1 MGAIAN
7 FLPCMLFS
15 RLKSIAFLG
24 LIALLAGGFWSCSQH
39 SNGSVSKGYHNL
51 TAHFNAYVMARDDI
65 DEVERY
71 LFKNRQDNYN
81 ETLPILLPLD
91 SNATQPVR
99 AQLDDAIKKAS
110 LVAERHQNS
119 KWVDDA
125 YVLIGKTR
133 LYRQDLPNAI
143 EVFKYVNTKGT
154 DDDDKHEALIYLM
167 RAYTESGDFP
177 NGLTVAEYLR
187 TQPLNK
193 ANTREF
199 YLTKAYLHQRRG
211 EPLVAAG
218 ILDATFP
225 FLDKSET
232 TARLHLIAGQLY
244 ESAGKSAQA
253 TDHFQK
259 VLRTRPNYDQE
270 FFANIYLMQADGN
283 DAKQLA
289 RNGERF
295 EEMLN
300 DRKNSDLKDK
310 IYFTMGRADV
320 RRGNY
325 DRALANF
332 NKAVQTGLTNTAQ
345 VPLTYAEMGNLYFE
359 KKRNYAKAQAY
370 YDSALAL
377 LPQNHAGYATLA
389 NRKKSLD
396 EFVNN
401 QTTIER
407 EDSLQR
413 MAQLNPAALDQ
424 LLDKLIDQR
433 EKEDAAQA
441 ELARAVTGR
450 SNLSGAQ
457 ATNSDLAP
465 NDRWVLYNPVQL
477 AQGRQEFM
485 QVWGNRPLADDW
497 RRQNKDASQAVAAEN
512 SPLNGA
518 NPANAT
524 NPATPLPAAGTRPPV
539 ANTLNQ
545 RRAKKDELYRQIP
558 FSADALQKSNDQLE
572 AALFRQGKLY
582 KFQLEQ
588 PMQAITTLD
597 RLLARFPN
605 SSYKPE
611 AYYLMHLSAEQAGKP
626 SPWHDKLL
634 TEFPTSSYAKLL
646 MAASKSSAL
655 AGGSTEAGKGGV
667 NEIAANQTYTKLYD
681 LYQSGN
687 STEALARVEAALGT
701 FGGSKIADKLA
712 LLRIIL
718 IGRVQSVD
726 AYRQALGEFV
736 RDYPLS
742 PLLSHIKERQ
752 AAAEQLTAKRK

>member
-1 MGAIAN
+1 MHQFRPKYIA
-7 FLPCMLFS
+7 S
-15 RLKSIAFLG
+15 LG
-24 LIALLAGGFWSCSQH
+24 LIALLSGGFWSCSQH

-91 SNATQPVR
+91 SNAIQSVR
-99 AQLDDAIKKAS
+99 PQLDDAIKKAS

-154 DDDDKHEALIYLM
+154 DDDDKHEALILLM
-167 RAYTESGDFP
+167 RAYAETGDFP

-187 TQPLNK
+187 AQPLNK
-193 ANTREF
+193 INTKEF
-199 YLTKAYLHQRRG
+199 YLTKAYLHQRKG
-211 EPLVAAG
+211 ELLVAAG

-225 FLDKSET
+225 LLKKSEA

-244 ESAGKSAQA
+244 ELAGKSALA
-253 TDHFQK
+253 TDHFQQ
-259 VLRTRPNYDQE
+259 VLRTHPNYDQE
-270 FFANIYLMQADGN
+270 FFANIYLMQADGK
-283 DAKQLA
+283 DPKQLA
-289 RNGERF
+289 RNAGRF
-295 EEMLN
+295 EEMLA

-359 KKRNYAKAQAY
+359 KKRNYSKAQAY
-370 YDSALAL
+370 YDSSLAL
-377 LPQNHAGYATLA
+377 LPQNHALYTTIA
-389 NRKKSLD
+389 NRQKALN

-401 QTTIER
+401 QTTIDR

-413 MAQLNPAALDQ
+413 MAQMNPAALDQ
-424 LLDKLIDQR
+424 LLDKLIDER
-433 EKEDAAQA
+433 EKADAAQA
-441 ELARAVTGR
+441 ELARQITGR
-450 SNLSGAQ
+450 NNLSGAQ

-477 AQGRQEFM
+477 AQGKQEFM
-485 QVWGNRPLADDW
+485 QIWGNRPLADDW
-497 RRQNKDASQAVAAEN
+497 RRQNKDASQAIAGQN
-512 SPLNGA
+512 NPLNGS
-518 NPANAT
+518 NPADAT
-524 NPATPLPAAGTRPPV
+524 NPVVPLPAAGTRPPV

-545 RRAKKDELYRQIP
+545 RKGKKDELYRLIP
-558 FSADALQKSNDQLE
+558 FSAEALQKSNDQLE
-572 AALFRQGKLY
+572 SALYRQGKLY

-588 PMQAITTLD
+588 PVLAMSTLD
-597 RLLARFPN
+597 RLMARYPN
-605 SSYKPE
+605 TSYKPE
-611 AYYLMHLSAEQAGKP
+611 AYYLMHLSAEQAGRP
-626 SPWHDKLL
+626 SPWRDKLL
-634 TEFPTSSYAKLL
+634 SEFPTSTYAKLL
-646 MAASKSSAL
+646 TAAGGNTAL
-655 AGGSTEAGKGGV
+655 ASGSTAAGKGPV
-667 NEIAANQTYTKLYD
+667 NEIAANQTYTQLYE

-687 STEALARVEAALGT
+687 STEALARTEAALGT
-701 FGGSKIADKLA
+701 FGGSKIADKMA

-718 IGRVQSVD
+718 IGRVQGVD
-726 AYRQALGEFV
+726 AYRQALTEFV